1 MRFPR
6 DGKNRVWD
14 RILLGRTGSA
24 AVLAF
29 AIPFLIRSVPEL
41 LAGSFPIGFDTVNLY
56 VPFQVSC
63 NRDGIGGCLGAV
75 SETHAAP
82 LLYVILAGASIVGA
96 SPFLVAKVLGPSLA
110 GALGLSLFTFSTRR
124 LGWSAGS
131 GVVLASIA
139 FLTLPVLRLSWD
151 LHRNTLA
158 LSFVL
163 FSMSTPSP
171 ETRLRPNAV
180 SLGLLAFAALS
191 HELVTAVL
199 VVTFAVLSIGMWSRS
214 PARAKM
220 YLVRLVLVGVVF
232 AYYLASPPQSRPL

>member
-29 AIPFLIRSVPEL
+29 AIPFLIRSVPEV

-139 FLTLPVLRLSWD
+139 FLTLPLRREGSSGCSKRKIRT
-151 LHRNTLA
+151 HR
-158 LSFVL
+158 S
-163 FSMSTPSP
+163 S
-171 ETRLRPNAV
+171 
-180 SLGLLAFAALS
+180 
-191 HELVTAVL
+191 
-199 VVTFAVLSIGMWSRS
+199 
-214 PARAKM
+214 
-220 YLVRLVLVGVVF
+220 
-232 AYYLASPPQSRPL
+232 

>member
-41 LAGSFPIGFDTVNLY
+41 LAGSLPIGFDTVNLY

-96 SPFLVAKVLGPSLA
+96 SPFLVAQVLGPSLA
-110 GALGLSLFTFSTRR
+110 CVLGVSLFAFSTRT
-124 LGWSAGS
+124 LGSYSGS
-131 GVVLASIA
+131 RIV
-139 FLTLPVLRLSWD
+139 
-151 LHRNTLA
+151 
-158 LSFVL
+158 
-163 FSMSTPSP
+163 MS
-171 ETRLRPNAV
+171 
-180 SLGLLAFAALS
+180 
-191 HELVTAVL
+191 
-199 VVTFAVLSIGMWSRS
+199 
-214 PARAKM
+214 
-220 YLVRLVLVGVVF
+220 
-232 AYYLASPPQSRPL
+232 

>member
-14 RILLGRTGSA
+14 RILLDRTGSA

-63 NRDGIGGCLGAV
+63 NRDGIGGCPGCV
-75 SETHAAP
+75 SQTHAAP
-82 LLYVILAGASIVGA
+82 LPSVILAGAPIVGA

-131 GVVLASIA
+131 GVVLASFV

-163 FSMSTPSP
+163 LSISTASP
-171 ETRLRPNAV
+171 EPRLRPTAV
-180 SLGLLAFAALS
+180 SLGFLGF
-191 HELVTAVL
+191 
-199 VVTFAVLSIGMWSRS
+199 
-214 PARAKM
+214 P
-220 YLVRLVLVGVVF
+220 RL
-232 AYYLASPPQSRPL
+232 P